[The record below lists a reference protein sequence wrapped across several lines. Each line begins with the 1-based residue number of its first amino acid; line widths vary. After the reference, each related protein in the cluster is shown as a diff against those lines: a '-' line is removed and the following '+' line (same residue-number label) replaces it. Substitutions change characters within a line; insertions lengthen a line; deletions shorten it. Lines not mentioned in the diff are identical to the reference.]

1 MYRELH
7 SLRQV
12 LQQEL
17 KDTLPP
23 LPGVEPEQLLDT
35 YLNQLTGYV
44 GVDVADQTMTLLA
57 INANQD
63 ELAHLLDVPNA
74 PPGFARIGEWLERL
88 RVDHHLCLLVVA
100 CEATGVFYWGLWDA
114 LAQRP
119 AYGVSHGFC
128 ITRAPPSTWA
138 KSSPS
143 ASATT

>member
-7 SLRQV
+7 SLRQA

-44 GVDVADQTMTLLA
+44 GVDVADRTVTLLA

-74 PPGFARIGEWLERL
+74 HRCRIGE
-88 RVDHHLCLLVVA
+88 C
-100 CEATGVFYWGLWDA
+100 
-114 LAQRP
+114 
-119 AYGVSHGFC
+119 
-128 ITRAPPSTWA
+128 
-138 KSSPS
+138 
-143 ASATT
+143 